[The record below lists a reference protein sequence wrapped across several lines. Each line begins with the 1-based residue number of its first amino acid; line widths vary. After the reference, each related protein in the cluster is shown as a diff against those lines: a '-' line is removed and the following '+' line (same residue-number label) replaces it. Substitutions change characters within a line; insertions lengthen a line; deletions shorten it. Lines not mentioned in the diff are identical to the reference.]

1 VAAHKLLLHPADPQ
15 CPAIPADVLV
25 ERLQSIGLIGE
36 PVRLTTET
44 IYPVGEHFL
53 QLITFLGCSPMIE
66 LELPADAD
74 SLEAGSKD
82 GRFCHAAIADSRGEL
97 QFRADAHKTEPRCPQ
112 CRKPDPHW
120 RERLNAWK
128 EDPQHLHWSCASCG
142 YTGELTDLNFR
153 KSAGFGRNFI
163 EIRGIYPSEAIPG
176 EVLLASL
183 QTLTGC
189 SWNTLYIKE

>member
-1 VAAHKLLLHPADPQ
+1 MAAHKLLLHPADPQ
-15 CPAIPADVLV
+15 CPAIPTDVLV

-36 PVRLTTET
+36 PVRLTAET
-44 IYPVGEHFL
+44 IYPVGGHFL

-66 LELPADAD
+66 LELPADAG

-82 GRFCHAAIADSRGEL
+82 GRFCHAAIADSGGNL
-97 QFRADAHKTEPRCPQ
+97 QFRADEHKTEPRCPQ

-120 RERLNAWK
+120 REWLHAWE
-128 EDPQHLHWSCASCG
+128 EDPQRLHWSCTSCG

-176 EVLLASL
+176 EALLASL

-189 SWNTLYIKE
+189 TWNTLYIKE